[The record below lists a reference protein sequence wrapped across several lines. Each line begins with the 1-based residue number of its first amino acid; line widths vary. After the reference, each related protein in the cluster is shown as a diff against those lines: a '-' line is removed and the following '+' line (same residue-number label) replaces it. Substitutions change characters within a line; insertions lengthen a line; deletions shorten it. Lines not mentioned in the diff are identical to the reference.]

1 MAKQNGIKQ
10 IKIIIIIIVILAIV
24 VSTGVVIMS
33 LISSSKNPKPM
44 SAAQNWDIVVD
55 AQKPAYTGYVKLYYE
70 QVTFVIDEQTHND
83 DGTGTA
89 KVTVTTP
96 DMQIILE
103 DVLNNLN
110 AGDSL
115 SDEKLAEQAQNRLE
129 ELLGQ
134 DCETII
140 TTIEV
145 PLEQVDNKWKIVPTE
160 EWNKAITSNMAEIY
174 REYYDRILKEDAK

>member
-1 MAKQNGIKQ
+1 MRKQKGIKQ
-10 IKIIIIIIVILAIV
+10 IVIIMIFVIILAVI
-24 VSTGVVIMS
+24 VSTGIVIVS

-44 SAAQNWDIVVD
+44 SAAKNWDIVVD
-55 AQKPAYTGYVKLYYE
+55 AQKPEYTGYVKLYYE

-115 SDEKLAEQAQNRLE
+115 SDERLAEQAQNHIE

-134 DCETII
+134 DCATI
-140 TTIEV
+140 TTTIQV
-145 PLEQVDNKWKIVPTE
+145 PLEQVDNKWKIVANE